1 MKRVTNMLVAI
12 ALTSFGIAVA
22 SSASAGPLAPPV
34 NGRIAFERYDP
45 VADESHAFTV
55 NPDGTG
61 ENQLVPEAAQ
71 IPRWSPDGTKIA
83 IFINSGAATVNP
95 NGSGET
101 ELVSASAPPHL

>member
-12 ALTSFGIAVA
+12 ALMSFGIAVA
-22 SSASAGPLAPPV
+22 SSASAGQLAPPV

-61 ENQLVPEAAQ
+61 ENQLVPEPA
-71 IPRWSPDGTKIA
+71 
-83 IFINSGAATVNP
+83 
-95 NGSGET
+95 
-101 ELVSASAPPHL
+101 